1 MKQLH
6 STDFVVYN
14 ERVKYPLCFRNGD
27 IIIYHDE
34 EEAEEDCLQFESA
47 ISVNRFTSTSTRKII
62 KPNQQNKMMKTQK
75 NNMKL
80 IKLTTNIGKEKDLYL
95 NINIGHI

>member
-27 IIIYHDE
+27 IIIYNDE

-47 ISVNRFTSTSTRKII
+47 ISVTDLPQHLQEKLL
-62 KPNQQNKMMKTQK
+62 NQINKT
-75 NNMKL
+75 
-80 IKLTTNIGKEKDLYL
+80 
-95 NINIGHI
+95 INECL